1 MIAAACAAVLL
12 AAVMFL
18 WFPAWLS
25 LLLGASG
32 TMLSLWILL
41 LEWRATRRA
50 RARETVDLD
59 D

>member
-1 MIAAACAAVLL
+1 MIAWTCVGVLL
-12 AAVMFL
+12 AAMMFL

-25 LLLGASG
+25 LLLGVSG
-32 TMLSLWILL
+32 TLLSLWILL
-41 LEWRATRRA
+41 LEWRAARRA